1 VVDGLGG
8 ANSTL
13 GKSDDERAPRTIE
26 RIPAERYFSRA
37 YMEREWDRMWTRVWL
52 LGAHVSALPQVG
64 SFRAVEIGRESV
76 LLVRQTDG
84 RVRAF
89 YNVCQHRGNR
99 LCGAESGEA
108 QSFRCAYHHWQWR
121 ADGSLLRMHRPEGF
135 GDVGPPDELKL
146 AEIAC
151 EERCGFVWISMAERP
166 EPIDDYL
173 AEVAPLV
180 TAYGAERFHP
190 VADTTCEIA
199 CNWKLS
205 ADVSNEGYHV
215 APLHPELLRILDER
229 GSTLEILGRHSHIVV
244 PTGIPTSEAERAA
257 PPSAALRDYM
267 TYVGVDVAAFRGT
280 AADARPAMQRAIRA
294 RAEAEGV
301 DLARLPDAQLT
312 DKHQFYVFP
321 NVQLNFSPR
330 RLEVYRHRPHPTDPT
345 ITYFDE
351 QAFELGPPR
360 ARPAPPK
367 HVRFRA
373 GEQSMGPVMGADVA
387 LLPGLQRGMESRG
400 FRGLLLG
407 AEEGAI
413 RQMHRTL
420 DGYLGEGE

>member
-1 VVDGLGG
+1 MSG
-8 ANSTL
+8 N
-13 GKSDDERAPRTIE
+13 DDPPNAFA
-26 RIPAERYFSRA
+26 RIPADRYFSRA
-37 YMEREWDRMWTRVWL
+37 YMEREWDHMWTRVWL
-52 LGAHVSALPQVG
+52 LGAHVSALPEVG
-64 SFRAVEIGRESV
+64 SFQTVEIGRESV
-76 LLVRQTDG
+76 LLVRQDGG

-99 LCGAESGEA
+99 LCAAESGQA
-108 QSFRCAYHHWQWR
+108 RSFRCSYHHWQWR
-121 ADGSLLRMHRPEGF
+121 NDGTLLHIHRPEGF
-135 GDVGPPDELKL
+135 GDPGPRPDLNL

-151 EERCGFVWISMAERP
+151 EERCGFVWICLAERP
-166 EPIDDYL
+166 ERIDDYL

-180 TAYGAERFHP
+180 MAYGAERFHP

-229 GSTLEILGRHSHIVV
+229 GSTLELLGRHSHIVV
-244 PTGIPTSEAERAA
+244 PTGIPTSESERGA
-257 PPSAALRDYM
+257 PPSAPLRDYM
-267 TYVGVDVAAFRGT
+267 KYVGVDLATFQGT
-280 AADARPAMQRAIRA
+280 AMDARPAMQRAIVA

-301 DLARLPDAQLT
+301 DLSRLPDAQLT

-321 NVQLNFSPR
+321 NVQLNFGAR

-351 QAFELGPPR
+351 QAFELGPSGKHPPR
-360 ARPAPPK
+360 PK
-367 HVRFRA
+367 HIRFRA

-400 FRGLLLG
+400 FRGLCLG

-420 DGYLGEGE
+420 DRYLGDDQGESQRG